1 MATKMRLLGYGSVLG
16 ALIIAAG
23 VPIAYKA
30 ASSIPVFEL
39 LMLVSL
45 IGTLIS
51 FVLMLAT
58 GKQKHLKSYF
68 TKKDEFLA
76 LAIYG
81 VLAYFFV
88 SFSLSY
94 ATHFVSAN
102 LAAVIY
108 RTWPLMIVIIAPF
121 IISERISKYDVLA
134 VAIGFSGLA
143 VVLLRGTSISIPL
156 YELPFVVL
164 LLFGAL
170 ADAIASAVQ
179 KRYTYE
185 IYSSLF
191 MYNLI
196 ALALFLPLSIAFH
209 TIDLSAINQSALMG
223 LLFLGL
229 LQNVALTFFFAT
241 AMRSV
246 KTSTVGNVLLSVPFV
261 TMVLSAVILKEAVMP
276 YYIVI
281 AIATVLGVAVQ
292 KLAPNIGN
300 YLPKTSKGRWHMP
313 VIYDVSS
320 AFVNTKNE
328 AVYNALKG
336 EGRAL
341 AFYKPIGADEIDRH
355 NELVKMLGSQSNAI
369 LFTDKVIA
377 EGVEED
383 EMNFIKE
390 IMGYK
395 GNGLLVVGIGKPQEV
410 EEIFY
415 KIHSFGNQNISPL
428 QSKVL

>member
-1 MATKMRLLGYGSVLG
+1 MAAKIKLLGYGSVLG
-16 ALIIAAG
+16 ALLIAAG
-23 VPIAYKA
+23 VPIAYKVA
-30 ASSIPVFEL
+30 ASIPVFEL

-58 GKQKHLKSYF
+58 GNQKHLKDYF

-76 LAIYG
+76 LAIYA

-108 RTWPLMIVIIAPF
+108 RTWPLMILVIAPF
-121 IISERISKYDVLA
+121 IISEKITRYDVLA
-134 VAIGFSGLA
+134 VVIGFSGLA
-143 VVLLRGTSISIPL
+143 VVLLRGTSISMPL
-156 YELPFVVL
+156 SELPFVVL

-191 MYNLI
+191 IYNLI

-209 TIDLSAINQSALMG
+209 TIDFSSINQSALLG

-246 KTSTVGNVLLSVPFV
+246 KTSTVGNILLSVPFV
-261 TMVLSAVILKEAVMP
+261 TMVLSAVILKEPILP

-281 AIATVLGVAVQ
+281 ALTTVLGVAVQ

-300 YLPKTSKGRWHMP
+300 YLPKTSKGKWHMP

-328 AVYNALKG
+328 VVYNALKG

-341 AFYKPIGADEIDRH
+341 AFCKPIGMDEIGKH
-355 NELVKMLGSQSNAI
+355 HELVKELGSQSNVI
-369 LFTDKVIA
+369 LFTDKLIA
-377 EGVEED
+377 DGIKED
-383 EMNFIKE
+383 EMEFIKE
-390 IMGYK
+390 IVGYK
-395 GNGLLVVGIGKPQEV
+395 GDSLLVVGIGKPQEV
-410 EEIFY
+410 EDIFY
-415 KIHSFGNQNISPL
+415 KIHSFGDQNISLL